1 MMVREEPPD
10 EAREGRQLSVGQLR
24 WRTRRGLRELDL
36 MLQRYLSEHYP
47 SASAADQAAFVD
59 LLEQSDADILDW
71 LLGRTEPPPNMAN
84 VIATLSPR
92 R

>member
-1 MMVREEPPD
+1 MPKD
-10 EAREGRQLSVGQLR
+10 EQENRAREGSQPSVGQLR

-47 SASAADQAAFVD
+47 SASAADRQAFVK

-71 LLGRTEPPPNMAN
+71 MLGRAEPPPEMAN

>member
-1 MMVREEPPD
+1 MTRDDPENQAKDGSQP
-10 EAREGRQLSVGQLR
+10 SIGQLR

-47 SASAADQAAFVD
+47 SASPADQQAFIQ

-71 LLGRTEPPPNMAN
+71 LLGRADPPPDMAN
-84 VIATLSPR
+84 VIATLSTR

>member
-1 MMVREEPPD
+1 MTRDDPENQAKENRKP
-10 EAREGRQLSVGQLR
+10 SIGQLR

-47 SASAADQAAFVD
+47 TASAADQEAFIQ

-71 LLGRTEPPPNMAN
+71 LLGRSEPPPDMAN

>member
-1 MMVREEPPD
+1 MTRDDSENQ
-10 EAREGRQLSVGQLR
+10 AREGQQPSIGQLR

-47 SASAADQAAFVD
+47 TASAADQKAFVQ

-71 LLGRTEPPPNMAN
+71 LLGRAEPPPDIAN

>member
-1 MMVREEPPD
+1 M
-10 EAREGRQLSVGQLR
+10 EGLQPTVGQLR

-36 MLQRYLSEHYP
+36 MLQRYLNEHYP
-47 SASAADQAAFVD
+47 SASAADRKAFAE

-71 LLGRTEPPPNMAN
+71 LLGRSAPPPDMAN

>member
-1 MMVREEPPD
+1 
-10 EAREGRQLSVGQLR
+10 
-24 WRTRRGLRELDL
+24 

-47 SASAADQAAFVD
+47 SASAADQAAFVE

-84 VIATLSPR
+84 VVADLTPCR
-92 R
+92 

>member
-1 MMVREEPPD
+1 
-10 EAREGRQLSVGQLR
+10 
-24 WRTRRGLRELDL
+24 

-47 SASAADQAAFVD
+47 SASAADQAAFVE

-84 VIATLSPR
+84 VVAALTPCR
-92 R
+92 

>member
-1 MMVREEPPD
+1 MAPEPT
-10 EAREGRQLSVGQLR
+10 VGQLR

-47 SASAADQAAFVD
+47 SASAADQAAFVE

-71 LLGRTEPPPNMAN
+71 LLGRATPPPDLAN
-84 VIATLSPR
+84 VVAALTPR

>member
-1 MMVREEPPD
+1 MTGDDSENQ
-10 EAREGRQLSVGQLR
+10 ARDGLQPSIGQLR

-47 SASAADQAAFVD
+47 TASAADQKAFIH

-71 LLGRTEPPPNMAN
+71 LLGRAAPPPDMAN